1 MGDDSGEDTE
11 DSIVRG
17 GGRGDESAKNEYDGS
32 AVGDER
38 ISAIRDAGGSDRG

>member
-1 MGDDSGEDTE
+1 VGDDAGEGTE

-17 GGRGDESAKNEYDGS
+17 GGRGDESAKNGYDGS

-38 ISAIRDAGGSDRG
+38 ISAIRDTGGSDRG

>member
-17 GGRGDESAKNEYDGS
+17 GGHGDESGKNGYDGS
-32 AVGDER
+32 AVGDAR
-38 ISAIRDAGGSDRG
+38 ISAMRDTGGSD